1 MFGFKYEP
9 RYGDYKNYELI
20 KPSSILDM
28 VQDISTRASADC
40 GYDINNL
47 RSMGLA
53 WLLQGINVR
62 FEKPIRPDIPIEIST
77 AINPCNGVTSERC
90 CIIMQDGE
98 LVAKT
103 VANWFIF
110 SAERQRPVRIPKE
123 MLALYEVHDFDDEFF
138 RYRKLDILSSGD
150 AEYEIRVSNKEIDTN
165 MHMNNQK
172 SAELL
177 MDALPFDFY
186 VGEMNIIY
194 KKPAYLGDI
203 LEVCKTPIENGW
215 YVHLQTKDKEVCV
228 AGAFKNT

>member
-1 MFGFKYEP
+1 MFGFRYEP
-9 RYGDYKNYELI
+9 RYGDYKNYDLI

-28 VQDISTRASADC
+28 VQDVSTRASADC
-40 GYDINNL
+40 GYGINAL
-47 RSMGLA
+47 RAMKLA

-62 FEKPIRPDIPIEIST
+62 FEKPICPDMPIEIST

-90 CIIMQDGE
+90 CIIMQNGAI
-98 LVAKT
+98 VGKT
-103 VANWFIF
+103 VANWFIY
-110 SAERQRPVRIPKE
+110 STERQRPVRIPKE
-123 MLALYEVHDFDDEFF
+123 MLASYEVYNFDDDFF
-138 RYRKLDILSSGD
+138 HYRKLDALEAGD

-186 VGEMNIIY
+186 VSEMNIIY

-203 LEVCKTPIENGW
+203 LEVCVKPIEGGL

-228 AGAFKNT
+228 AGEFKNT

>member
-1 MFGFKYEP
+1 MFALKYEP
-9 RYGDYKNYELI
+9 RYGDYKNYDLI

-28 VQDISTRASADC
+28 VQDISTRASAAC
-40 GYDINNL
+40 GYDINAL
-47 RSMGLA
+47 RALGLA

-62 FEKPIRPDIPIEIST
+62 FEKPIRPDMPVEIST

-90 CIIMQDGE
+90 CIIMQNGE
-98 LVAKT
+98 TVAKT

-110 SAERQRPVRIPKE
+110 SSERQRPVRIPKE
-123 MLALYEVHDFDDEFF
+123 MLAVYEVHNFEDDFF
-138 RYRKLDILSSGD
+138 RYKKTDVIS
-150 AEYEIRVSNKEIDTN
+150 AVEPEYEIRVSNKEIDTN

-186 VGEMNIIY
+186 VSEMNIIY

-228 AGAFKNT
+228 AGEFKNA